1 MIGIVK
7 SGYSRTF
14 YKNVKIVW
22 DFTFVGS
29 IKIMDEDLEQLLP
42 TTSEEVDNRNRIRP
56 SWGIRHLQVLFY
68 FLLLT
73 YTYSMRSV
81 LSVAI
86 VAMNDNSTSSNPN
99 IEVNNSVLGPHLR
112 KK

>member
-1 MIGIVK
+1 MV
-7 SGYSRTF
+7 
-14 YKNVKIVW
+14 
-22 DFTFVGS
+22 
-29 IKIMDEDLEQLLP
+29 
-42 TTSEEVDNRNRIRP
+42 IRSVSAILKESPIINKGP